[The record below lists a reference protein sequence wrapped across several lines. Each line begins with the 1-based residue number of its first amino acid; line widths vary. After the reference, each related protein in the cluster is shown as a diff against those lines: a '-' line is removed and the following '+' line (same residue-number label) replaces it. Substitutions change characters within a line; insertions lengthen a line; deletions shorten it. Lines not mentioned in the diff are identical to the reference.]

1 MTLIITCD
9 KIINLK
15 NIQMRTLISLLILAL
30 LITHAVNASIYN
42 DTVSVEKSII
52 LHTVKGL
59 IFGTLTTPATFT
71 QGPVALI
78 IAGSGPVD
86 RDGNIPGIKINSYKL
101 LSDELLKKGIA
112 TLRYDKRG
120 VGTSI
125 AAILGKGEEEL
136 RFDDYIDD
144 AKGWVKLLKED
155 KRFSKVVVIGH
166 SEGSLIGMPASTLA
180 DKYISLA
187 GAGQS
192 VDKVLRVQI
201 NQKPKSFSDLALPIL
216 DSLVMGKTVVKV
228 DPMVNVLF
236 RPSVQPYM
244 ISWIKYDPQNEISKI
259 KIPVL
264 ILQGTND
271 LNLSVDNAKMLSSAN
286 PNASLVFIENMNHNL
301 RIVGND
307 MQANMKTYSETT
319 LPISDQLV
327 KSITDFILKN

>member
-1 MTLIITCD
+1 M
-9 KIINLK
+9 K
-15 NIQMRTLISLLILAL
+15 TLISLLILSL
-30 LITHAVNASIYN
+30 LITHAVDASIYN
-42 DTVSVEKSII
+42 DTVSVEKSIT
-52 LHTVKGL
+52 LHTGKGL

-78 IAGSGPVD
+78 IAGLGPVD
-86 RDGNIPGIKINSYKL
+86 RDGNAPGMKVNSYKL

-125 AAILGKGEEEL
+125 ATMLGKGEEDL

-166 SEGSLIGMPASTLA
+166 SEGALIGMPASTQA
-180 DKYISLA
+180 DIYISLA

-201 NQKPKSFSDLALPIL
+201 NQQPKFFTDLALPIL
-216 DSLVMGKTVVKV
+216 DSLVMGKTVAKV

-244 ISWIKYDPQNEISKI
+244 ISWIKYDPQIEIRKL
-259 KIPVL
+259 KIPLL

-271 LNLSVDNAKMLSSAN
+271 LNISVDNAKMLSSAN

-301 RIVGND
+301 RIVGSD
-307 MQANMKTYSETT
+307 MQANMKTYSGTT
-319 LPISDQLV
+319 LPIAEKLV
-327 KSITDFILKN
+327 STISDFILKTKN